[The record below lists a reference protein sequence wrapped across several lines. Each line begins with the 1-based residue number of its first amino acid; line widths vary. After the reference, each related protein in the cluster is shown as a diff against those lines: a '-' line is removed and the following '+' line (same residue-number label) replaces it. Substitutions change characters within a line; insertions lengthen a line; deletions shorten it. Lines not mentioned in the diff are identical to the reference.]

1 VQFLRYAFVIAVT
14 WPAFSYAADD
24 LGIERLFGHDVSITG
39 PFQDEVL
46 KVDGREIHKNAS
58 VSLDEITLVNG
69 MPVAIGS
76 SSMGGNACDSAYFVL
91 SFPQGAAPRFDGPA
105 ESCHSTSY
113 ELRDTEILVSTGNI
127 PGEGQTRW
135 RWTPEQGFQ
144 SLEKFAFKPDE
155 NTGWEILRERQLN
168 HPGQLLFNGVI
179 SALLKSM
186 VGARFDEYQ
195 RALNGVGSGE
205 FENDDWYAQSCT
217 PHMCTD
223 EEVIVFLSGHDRK
236 VFTAWK
242 PPGEKILVW
251 PVLNEWPEKAKSH
264 LRAWAKKWK

>member
-1 VQFLRYAFVIAVT
+1 MRLCLSCALL
-14 WPAFSYAADD
+14 PARRSSEVRRPGGELPLHLIRAARHRDP
-24 LGIERLFGHDVSITG
+24 G
-39 PFQDEVL
+39 
-46 KVDGREIHKNAS
+46 
-58 VSLDEITLVNG
+58 
-69 MPVAIGS
+69 
-76 SSMGGNACDSAYFVL
+76 
-91 SFPQGAAPRFDGPA
+91 FDGKHPRRRS
-105 ESCHSTSY
+105 E
-113 ELRDTEILVSTGNI
+113 
-127 PGEGQTRW
+127 
-135 RWTPEQGFQ
+135 
-144 SLEKFAFKPDE
+144 FAFKPDE